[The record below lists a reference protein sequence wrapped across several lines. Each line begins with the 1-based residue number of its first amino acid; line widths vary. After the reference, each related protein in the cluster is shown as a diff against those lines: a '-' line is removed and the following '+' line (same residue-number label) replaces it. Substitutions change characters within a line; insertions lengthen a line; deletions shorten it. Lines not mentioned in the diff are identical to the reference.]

1 MKKIFLLTL
10 LVSPSFYSLA
20 QQITGNWQG
29 VLIAGPQKLKV
40 VFHVSR
46 DSSNVYHSGFDSPDQ
61 GAFGLPCSETNIKAD
76 SLEMLIKSIQGG
88 YRGKWDGKNSISGY
102 FFQIGHQF
110 PMDLSRAPDTVVVRL
125 RPQTPKPPFP
135 YHSDD
140 IEFDNHM
147 SGIHYSGTIT
157 YPDSGGPF
165 PAILLIT
172 GSGQQD
178 RDETIF
184 DHKPFAVIADY
195 LTRRGFAVL
204 RVDDRQTGK
213 STGDLSSATS
223 LDFSKD
229 VETSLGEL
237 QKRKNIDQKKIG
249 LIGHSEGGLIAAI
262 VAAGNPKLQFIIL
275 LAAPGLKG
283 SDLLTLQTL
292 AYDRS
297 MGVPEEMAVA
307 ETALKSQIIKDL
319 VSSKDTSTQF
329 ENAWVSFLTWK
340 RNTKPEIVSA
350 LSMDTDPVARN
361 VIRTYLK
368 GLNYPWMIYFLQTDP
383 ATYLVKLKCKVLA
396 LNGSRDIQVLPDP
409 NLAAIDSALKKSGA
423 RIYATEKLEDLNHL
437 FQHCK
442 TCTIQEY
449 GELEETFSPEA
460 LKIMS
465 DWLDKN
471 VK

>member
-1 MKKIFLLTL
+1 MKKILLLTL
-10 LVSPSFYSLA
+10 LAVLSFYSHA
-20 QQITGNWQG
+20 QQITGSWQG

-40 VFHVSR
+40 VFHVNK
-46 DSSNVYHSGFDSPDQ
+46 DSLNTYHSGFDSPDQ
-61 GAFGLPCSETNIKAD
+61 GAFGIPCSETNIKAD

-88 YRGKWDGKNSISGY
+88 YRGKWDGKNNISGY
-102 FFQIGHQF
+102 FFQVGHQF
-110 PMDLSRAPDTVVVRL
+110 PFRSLPGPDTVVTL
-125 RPQTPKPPFP
+125 IRPQTPKPPFP
-135 YHSDD
+135 YHSED
-140 IEFDNHM
+140 IEYDNPA

-157 YPDSGGPF
+157 YPGSGGPF

-178 RDETIF
+178 RDETISG
-184 DHKPFAVIADY
+184 HKPFAVIADY

-204 RVDDRQTGK
+204 RVDDRQKGK
-213 STGDLSSATS
+213 STGDLSQATT

-237 QKRKNIDQKKIG
+237 QKRKDIDQKKIG
-249 LIGHSEGGLIAAI
+249 LIGHSEGGLIAAM
-262 VAAGNPKLQFIIL
+262 VAAENPKLKFIIL
-275 LAAPGLKG
+275 LAGPGLKG
-283 SDLLTLQTL
+283 ADLLTLQTQAL
-292 AYDRS
+292 DRS
-297 MGVPEEMAVA
+297 MGVPEELAKA
-307 ETALKSQIIKDL
+307 ETALKSQIIKEL
-319 VSSKDTSTQF
+319 VSSKDTGTQF
-329 ENAWVSFLTWK
+329 KNAWASYLIWK
-340 RNTKPEIVSA
+340 KNTKPEIVST
-350 LSMDTDPVARN
+350 LSMDTDPVAEN
-361 VIRTYLK
+361 VIRTYLQ
-368 GLNYPWMIYFLQTDP
+368 GLNNPWMIYFLQADP

-423 RIYATEKLEDLNHL
+423 TVYATVKLEGLNHL

-442 TCTIQEY
+442 TCTIREY

-460 LKIMS
+460 LKIMG